1 MDNPELWLTAFGAS
15 VFMAVLFF
23 LVCLEAG
30 KMSGGKLKFLEDVNR
45 KLYERLDEIFPLREE
60 WLYAARCAIMLFA
73 ICSAICLGLWST
85 SVGGLNS
92 ENWYRLAMKPTIL
105 VVCIC
110 AVLEL
115 MGTILTITA
124 SARVLLIFI
133 PIFKTLSII
142 LFPWTF
148 SMGALSRKIARRRIS
163 TLDEG
168 GEVPTV
174 EDEILS
180 LVEGETTAEQ
190 SKAAVPDL
198 EDDEKRMIVGALE
211 LDEVTVRRIMTPR
224 VEVVGVEY
232 EEGENVS
239 DFVRDAR
246 NAIVSSGHSRIPV
259 YSGTIDNVIGVVYS
273 KDLLDDAKLTDISKV
288 FHRNPLF
295 IPISK
300 NIGDL
305 LEEFRQ
311 NKIHLA
317 IVVDEYGGT
326 AGIVT
331 FEDVL
336 ETLVGDIKDE
346 YDSAEGSLELE
357 EIRDGVYVCD
367 ARTPVALANKIM
379 DVEIPEDKEYDTIGG
394 YLSACTGRIP
404 VPGEVVD
411 TGILLITVRK
421 ADSRRVIE
429 VELTAKT
436 EE

>member
-1 MDNPELWLTAFGAS
+1 MDNPGLWLWAFGAS
-15 VFMAVLFF
+15 VFLVALLI

-30 KMSGGKLKFLEDVNR
+30 RMSGGKLKFLEDVNPR
-45 KLYERLDEIFPLREE
+45 LYEKLDEIFPLHEE
-60 WLYAARCAIMLFA
+60 WLYAGRFA
-73 ICSAICLGLWST
+73 AVIFGISGALSLCCWVTKA
-85 SVGGLNS
+85 GGFTA
-92 ENWYRLAMKPTIL
+92 ENWYWLALKPAGII
-105 VVCIC
+105 VGICI
-110 AVLEL
+110 VLEI
-115 MGTILTITA
+115 MGTLLTVTA
-124 SARVLLIFI
+124 SARVMLIFI
-133 PIFKTLSII
+133 PVFKTLGYV
-142 LFPWTF
+142 LFFWTLP
-148 SMGALSRKIARRRIS
+148 MAALSRRIARHRIS
-163 TLDEG
+163 SQDEG
-168 GEVPTV
+168 GEVHTV

-180 LVEGETTAEQ
+180 LVEGETTSEQ
-190 SKAAVPDL
+190 SNAAVPDL

-211 LDEVTVRRIMTPR
+211 MDEVTVRRIMTPR
-224 VEVVGVEY
+224 VEVIGVPY
-232 EEGENVS
+232 SEEMSVS

-246 NAIVSSGHSRIPV
+246 EAIVTSGHSRIPV

-273 KDLLDDAKLTDISKV
+273 KDLLDAEKTSDISKV

-295 IPISK
+295 IPVSK

-346 YDSAEGSLELE
+346 YDNAEGSLDLE
-357 EIRDGVYVCD
+357 EVSPGVYVCD

-394 YLSACTGRIP
+394 YLSAFTGRIP
-404 VPGEVVD
+404 VPGEVIN
-411 TGILLITVRK
+411 TGILQITVRK

-429 VELTAKT
+429 VELTAVK

>member
-1 MDNPELWLTAFGAS
+1 
-15 VFMAVLFF
+15 
-23 LVCLEAG
+23 
-30 KMSGGKLKFLEDVNR
+30 MSGGKLKFLEDVNPR
-45 KLYERLDEIFPLREE
+45 LYEKLEPLFPLREE
-60 WLYAARCAIMLFA
+60 WLYAGRFAAVLFG
-73 ICSAICLGLWST
+73 ICGTISLCLWVT
-85 SVGGLNS
+85 AVGGLQGT
-92 ENWYRLAMKPTIL
+92 NWYRLALKP
-105 VVCIC
+105 VCVIVGIC
-110 AVLEL
+110 IVLEL
-115 MGTILTITA
+115 MGTLLTVTA

-133 PIFKTLSII
+133 PVFKTLGYV
-142 LFPWTF
+142 LFFWT
-148 SMGALSRKIARRRIS
+148 MPMAALSRKIARHRIS
-163 TLDEG
+163 SMDEG

-180 LVEGETTAEQ
+180 LVEGETTTAQ
-190 SKAAVPDL
+190 SNAAVPDL

-211 LDEVTVRRIMTPR
+211 LDEITVRRIMTPR
-224 VEVVGVEY
+224 VEVVGVPYTEAMA
-232 EEGENVS
+232 VS

-246 NAIVSSGHSRIPV
+246 EAIVSSGHSRIPV

-273 KDLLDDAKLTDISKV
+273 KDLLDDEKIADITQA

-295 IPISK
+295 IPVSK

-305 LEEFRQ
+305 LQEFRQ

-346 YDSAEGSLELE
+346 YDNAEGSLELE
-357 EIRDGVYVCD
+357 EVSPGVYVCD

-394 YLSACTGRIP
+394 YLSAVTGRIP
-404 VPGEVVD
+404 VPGEIIN
-411 TGILLITVRK
+411 TGILQITVKK

-429 VELTAKT
+429 VELTAVK